1 MLLFLVVYT
10 LKLHIFVHRK
20 GHSMKYNTIQTL
32 RSALLSG
39 VAVGIAGWGY
49 LATMNIIGAI
59 LFSFG
64 LLTVL
69 GYKLALYTGTAGFI
83 KRNELLNLL
92 IILFSN
98 ILGCLA
104 VALFTRL
111 SPMDLQTPAQNILQL
126 RLDTGAVRCGLLA
139 IGCGFIMTTTVNFA
153 RKGNVLPLLFG
164 VPLFIVCGFPHCM
177 ADAFIYLA
185 SPLSFLKANVW
196 SILPMYISI
205 VIGNFIGCN
214 LYRIVLPKSHYTE

>member
-1 MLLFLVVYT
+1 MIKLF
-10 LKLHIFVHRK
+10 
-20 GHSMKYNTIQTL
+20 
-32 RSALLSG
+32 RSAVLAGITIGVAGFGFLASG
-39 VAVGIAGWGY
+39 VQSQVYGT
-49 LATMNIIGAI
+49 LVGAI

-177 ADAFIYLA
+177 ADAFIYLT

-205 VIGNFIGCN
+205 VTGNFIGCD
-214 LYRIVLPKSHYTE
+214 LCRIVLPTSHYTE

>member
-1 MLLFLVVYT
+1 MIKLF
-10 LKLHIFVHRK
+10 
-20 GHSMKYNTIQTL
+20 
-32 RSALLSG
+32 RSAVLAGITIGVAGFGFLASG
-39 VAVGIAGWGY
+39 VQSQVYGT
-49 LATMNIIGAI
+49 LVGAI

-177 ADAFIYLA
+177 ADAFIYLT

-205 VIGNFIGCN
+205 LTGNFIGCN
-214 LYRIVLPKSHYTE
+214 LCRIVLPTSHYTE

>member
-1 MLLFLVVYT
+1 MIKLF
-10 LKLHIFVHRK
+10 
-20 GHSMKYNTIQTL
+20 
-32 RSALLSG
+32 RSAVLAGITIGVAGFGFLASG
-39 VAVGIAGWGY
+39 VQSQVYGT
-49 LATMNIIGAI
+49 LVGAI

-83 KRNELLNLL
+83 KKHEIGNLVLILL
-92 IILFSN
+92 SN
-98 ILGCLA
+98 ILGCFIM
-104 VALFTRL
+104 ALFTRL

-126 RLDTGAVRCGLLA
+126 RLDNGAVRCGLLA

-177 ADAFIYLA
+177 ADAFIYLS
-185 SPLSFLKANVW
+185 SPAAFLKANVW
-196 SILPMYISI
+196 AVLPMYICI

-214 LYRIVLPKSHYTE
+214 LYRVVLPKSQYSE

>member
-1 MLLFLVVYT
+1 MIKLF
-10 LKLHIFVHRK
+10 
-20 GHSMKYNTIQTL
+20 
-32 RSALLSG
+32 RSAVLAGITIGVAGFGFLASG
-39 VAVGIAGWGY
+39 VQSQVYGT
-49 LATMNIIGAI
+49 LVGAI

-69 GYKLALYTGTAGFI
+69 GYKLTLYTGTAGFI

-104 VALFTRL
+104 VALFTTL
-111 SPMDLQTPAQNILQL
+111 SPMDLQTPAQTILLL

-185 SPLSFLKANVW
+185 SPLSFLKANAW

-205 VIGNFIGCN
+205 VTGNFIGCN